1 MNKKL
6 LFICL
11 DGCSPDY
18 IEKSP
23 TPNLDRLAKEGFYK
37 EIRAMVPTVTNVNN
51 VSLVTGTY
59 PRVHGITANYFLDPR
74 TGKGTYMES
83 ADYILTETIFERAKA
98 VGKSSALLTAK
109 DKLKTLLNRGT
120 SISMSVERPLK
131 WIMDKIGSPPSIYSL
146 EADLWLLRAACEF
159 LSKKSIDLMYLS
171 TTDYVMHK
179 FKPEDPQSQYHIQ
192 EIDRLIGGII
202 NIDSNIEIIITAD
215 HGMSDKTKGL
225 DLGKILAGQGIQCE
239 VIPIIKDRY
248 IIHHQNMGGAA
259 YIYLEK
265 ESDFDLAMAILS
277 NLGGVEEVISR
288 QEATQKYNLF
298 PQRIGDIF
306 VLADKNTVF
315 GRLRK
320 DFEEINIRSHGSI
333 HEQKVPLIAYGSR
346 FNASQISE
354 NKDIAALLIREL
366 EDSANE
372 KSIKRGKINE
382 R

>member
-11 DGCSPDY
+11 DGCSPEY

-37 EIRAMVPTVTNVNN
+37 EIRAMVPTVTNINN

-59 PRVHGITANYFLDPR
+59 PKIHGITANYFLNPK

-83 ADYILTETIFERAKA
+83 ADYILTETIFEKGKA
-98 VGKSSALLTAK
+98 VGRSSALLTSK
-109 DKLKTLLNRGT
+109 DKLRILLNRGT

-131 WIMDKIGSPPSIYSL
+131 WIIDKIGPPPSIYSI
-146 EADLWLLRAACEF
+146 EADLWLLKAACEL
-159 LSKKSIDLMYLS
+159 LSKKFIDLMYLS

-179 FKPEDPQSQYHIQ
+179 FKPGDAQSEYYLQ
-192 EIDRLIGGII
+192 EIDRLIGKIV
-202 NIDSNIEIIITAD
+202 NIDSNIETIITAD
-215 HGMSDKTKGL
+215 HGMSNKTKAL
-225 DLGKILAGQGIQCE
+225 DLGRILADQEIQCE

-265 ESDFDLAMAILS
+265 KSDFDQAIAIL
-277 NLGGVEEVISR
+277 LHLEGVEEVISR
-288 QEATQKYNLF
+288 QEASQRYNLF

-320 DFEEINIRSHGSI
+320 DFEEVNIRSHGSI
-333 HEQKVPLIAYGSR
+333 HEQKIPLIAYGSR

-354 NKDIAALLIREL
+354 NKDIAALLIQDFGGRT
-366 EDSANE
+366 NE
-372 KSIKRGKINE
+372 EVN
-382 R
+382 